1 MQHDHMTI
9 PEFKKTFEFLTDRL
23 YQLGY
28 DKGWMAVVE
37 ELEIRADAEWN
48 MGNGVTADI
57 IRNLANNLRNGNDT
71 D

>member
-1 MQHDHMTI
+1 MSTDVMTI

-28 DKGWMAVVE
+28 DKGWQALIE
-37 ELEIRADAEWN
+37 ELELRADAEWN

-57 IRNLANNLRNGNDT
+57 IRKLANEMRHGNDVH
-71 D
+71 